1 MSDEL
6 SGMVRPTRSA
16 GRQNNSA
23 PRPTR
28 ANAPGSSARR
38 FVGGEV
44 ANHHLKP
51 IAAKVGWL
59 IGMPEPSQ
67 VLERVRRVLDRNRRP
82 VEDRQVLHRNCVPV
96 FEAAIRNATAGQI
109 PAPAD
114 QVDGLKRAKVGFR
127 EFVERV
133 ASAAGRRY
141 QRKLLHNKVFRLTLE
156 LHERFERERSK
167 AHLEEF
173 GRPPNGLDRRSYPV
187 ACSRHSLPIT
197 PSRPEQPM

>member
-1 MSDEL
+1 MNSSGMSDRPEAL
-6 SGMVRPTRSA
+6 VVKIIRQPVRHERTR
-16 GRQNNSA
+16 QVE
-23 PRPTR
+23 R
-28 ANAPGSSARR
+28 ARS

-51 IAAKVGWL
+51 IAAKVGWP
-59 IGMPEPSQ
+59 IGMPQPSQ

-82 VEDRQVLHRNCVPV
+82 VEDRQVLHRQRVPV
-96 FEAAIRNATAGQI
+96 FEAAIRNTTAGQI

-141 QRKLLHNKVFRLTLE
+141 QRKLF
-156 LHERFERERSK
+156 
-167 AHLEEF
+167 A
-173 GRPPNGLDRRSYPV
+173 
-187 ACSRHSLPIT
+187 
-197 PSRPEQPM
+197 Q